1 MSGDGVLIAA
11 TDESLRRALKT
22 ALITRLHMTVI
33 GEAAD
38 GDEFYAAAAQ
48 LEPELALLDWALS
61 GLCCNGHAEA
71 CRACLAVTPV
81 VVLTANDEQEAA
93 ARDAGAVACFRKGAS
108 PDRLIELIGNLQ
120 Q

>member
-1 MSGDGVLIAA
+1 MPGQGVLIAA

-22 ALITRLHMTVI
+22 ALSTRLHMSVI
-33 GEAAD
+33 GEATD

-48 LEPELALLDWALS
+48 LEPDLALLDWALS

-71 CRACLAVTPV
+71 CRARLAATRV

-93 ARDAGAVACFRKGAS
+93 AHDAGAVACFRKGAS
-108 PDRLIELIGNLQ
+108 PDRLIELIGSLQ
-120 Q
+120 H